1 MWARKSLK
9 PSYERG
15 NPVGAAIPSPA
26 NANFYFLNFISWA
39 RLDHVPFFYFEAFD
53 ESWKAQDEGPQGA
66 CWGVWEKHG
75 VLKPG
80 MQDVFDGERTI
91 ELTYVPLLG
100 SFDDLQGRV
109 WQVQPADYRVAVY
122 IQVRGG
128 WWTKPSFEAPLTD
141 IRFNGGWT
149 CDITSGGA
157 DQEATMMAA
166 YLVPNGYTPPLMSG
180 GSTLPAELDENAVA
194 TTRVNRI
201 GLETF
206 VMGFY
211 GYVLDRTP
219 STFEV
224 STWVNYLI
232 AKPTLG
238 GPSAMVHAFFDGPE
252 FLSRPVTL
260 WDYVTALYQSVLGR
274 WPEAEEVTP

>member
-1 MWARKSLK
+1 MAQLWQSGGSGYPVARECQLLL
-9 PSYERG
+9 PEFHPLG
-15 NPVGAAIPSPA
+15 PA
-26 NANFYFLNFISWA
+26 RPCAL
-39 RLDHVPFFYFEAFD
+39 FYFEAFD

-91 ELTYVPLLG
+91 ELTYVPPLG

-166 YLVPNGYTPPLMSG
+166 YLVPNGYTPPLISG

-211 GYVLDRTP
+211 GYVLDRP
-219 STFEV
+219 RAHLK
-224 STWVNYLI
+224 Y
-232 AKPTLG
+232 
-238 GPSAMVHAFFDGPE
+238 
-252 FLSRPVTL
+252 RP
-260 WDYVTALYQSVLGR
+260 G
-274 WPEAEEVTP
+274 